1 MTEAKDQTIRN
12 ALKNIYFN
20 GNVTSLVALAYSS
33 VYIWHNSY
41 QVIDQNDPKLFRK
54 YILLLLFSYFYRVA
68 TPSSFIGPG
77 GRIYLTNEGI
87 CGMQV
92 HIAHVYLYIIY
103 LLLFILIRL
112 L

>member
-54 YILLLLFSYFYRVA
+54 YILFLLFSY
-68 TPSSFIGPG
+68 
-77 GRIYLTNEGI
+77 
-87 CGMQV
+87 
-92 HIAHVYLYIIY
+92 
-103 LLLFILIRL
+103 LFL
-112 L
+112 

>member
-1 MTEAKDQTIRN
+1 MIQNYIESIFYSY
-12 ALKNIYFN
+12 YF
-20 GNVTSLVALAYSS
+20 L
-33 VYIWHNSY
+33 I
-41 QVIDQNDPKLFRK
+41 
-54 YILLLLFSYFYRVA
+54 YFYRVA